1 MTITTDI
8 AIIGGGLSG
17 AIMAICSQAHGFRTC
32 IIDANASDIQTTG
45 NFDGRSYALSHSSV
59 RMLNALQLWN
69 DLKRTAQP
77 ILDIK
82 ISDGGVAEIPS
93 PYLLH
98 FDHHDL
104 EEGPMGHMVEDRYLR
119 PLLQGHLQDHDQTIY
134 LDQAQVI
141 GQDTGPT
148 STELSL
154 KGDQTTVK
162 AKLVVAA
169 DGRRSTFAANAG
181 IAYTGWDYAQTSL
194 VCALRHEKPHEGV
207 AYQHFMPTGP
217 LAILP
222 LTKNRAS
229 IVWTETTENAKTI
242 MSLDDKA
249 YLDVLRPRFGNF
261 LGDITIAGK
270 RFAFPLELSI
280 AQSLIADRLA
290 LVGDAAHGMH
300 PIAGQGLNA
309 GLRDIAALTQVIH
322 EAKQRGEDFG
332 STAVLNRYQEWRRF
346 DATALPLALDGFNRL
361 FSNHNRLLQDI
372 RALGIGIVNGLP
384 NLKRLLMRQASG
396 LSGVLP
402 RLMQ

>member
-59 RMLNALQLWN
+59 RMLNALDLWN
-69 DLKRTAQP
+69 DLKQTAQP

-82 ISDGGVAEIPS
+82 ISDGGVAERPS

-104 EEGPMGHMVEDRYLR
+104 EEGPMGHMVEDRHLR
-119 PLLQGHLQDHDQTIY
+119 PLLQEHLRDHDQTIY
-134 LDQAQVI
+134 LDQAQVT
-141 GQDTGPT
+141 GQDTGAA

-169 DGRRSTFAANAG
+169 DGRRSAFAAHVG

-249 YLDVLRPRFGNF
+249 YLDVLRPRFGDF
-261 LGDITIAGK
+261 LGDITLAGK

-290 LVGDAAHGMH
+290 LVGDAAHVMH

-384 NLKRLLMRQASG
+384 HLKRILMRQASG
-396 LSGVLP
+396 LSGELP

>member
-17 AIMAICSQAHGFRTC
+17 AIMAICTQAHGFRTC

-59 RMLNALQLWN
+59 RMLNALDLWN
-69 DLKRTAQP
+69 DLKKTAQP

-104 EEGPMGHMVEDRYLR
+104 EEGPMGHMVEDRHLR
-119 PLLQGHLQDHDQTIY
+119 PLLHERLKNQDQTVY

-141 GQDTGPT
+141 GKDTGPV
-148 STELSL
+148 STDLSL
-154 KGDQTTVK
+154 KGNQRTVK

-169 DGRRSTFAANAG
+169 DGRRSAFAASAG

-194 VCALRHEKPHEGV
+194 VCALRHEKSHAGI
-207 AYQHFMPTGP
+207 AYQHFMPSGP

-249 YLDVLRPRFGNF
+249 YLDILRPRFGDF

-270 RFAFPLELSI
+270 RFAFSLELSI

-361 FSNHNRLLQDI
+361 FSNHSRLLQDM
-372 RALGIGIVNGLP
+372 RAIGIGIVNGLP
-384 NLKRLLMRQASG
+384 DLKRLLIRQAAG
-396 LSGVLP
+396 LSGKLP
-402 RLMQ
+402 HLMQ

>member
-1 MTITTDI
+1 MSITTDI

-17 AIMAICSQAHGFRTC
+17 AVTALCTQSHGFRTC
-32 IIDANASDIQTTG
+32 IIDANASDIQSTG

-59 RMLNALQLWN
+59 RMLNALELWN
-69 DLKRTAQP
+69 DLKQTAQP

-82 ISDGGVAEIPS
+82 ISDGGVAEMPS
-93 PYLLH
+93 PHLLH

-104 EEGPMGHMVEDRYLR
+104 EEGPMGHMVEDRHLR
-119 PLLQGHLQDHDQTIY
+119 PLLQERLRDHDQTIY
-134 LDQAQVI
+134 LDQTQVI
-141 GQDTGPT
+141 GQEIGPA
-148 STELSL
+148 SIELYL
-154 KGDQTTVK
+154 KGDQTKVK

-169 DGRRSTFAANAG
+169 DGRRSAFAANAG

-194 VCALRHEKPHEGV
+194 VCALRHEKPHNGI
-207 AYQHFMPTGP
+207 AYQHFMPSGP

-229 IVWTETTENAKTI
+229 IVWTETSENAKTI

-249 YLDVLRPRFGNF
+249 YLEVLRPRFGNF
-261 LGDITIAGK
+261 LGDVMIAGK
-270 RFAFPLELSI
+270 RLSFPLELSI
-280 AQSLIADRLA
+280 AQSLIAGRLA

-309 GLRDIAALTQVIH
+309 GLRDIAALTQIID

-372 RALGIGIVNGLP
+372 RALGMGIVNSLP
-384 NLKRLLMRQASG
+384 DLKRRLMRQAAG
-396 LSGVLP
+396 LSGDLP
-402 RLMQ
+402 HLMQ